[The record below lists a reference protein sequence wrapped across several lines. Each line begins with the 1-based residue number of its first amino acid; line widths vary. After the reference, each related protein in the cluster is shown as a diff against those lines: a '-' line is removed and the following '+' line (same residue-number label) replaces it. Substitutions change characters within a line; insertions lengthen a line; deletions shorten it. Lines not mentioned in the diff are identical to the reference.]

1 MSEHVTRWQNHL
13 LHIGRVPSRKNQT
26 AVVGVSSQ
34 LVNDLSELV
43 YSLTSVIRLGI
54 NILGAKVSPLESAI
68 RFTEAAPSD
77 THTSI
82 RQHMHFMSKESSMAL

>member
-1 MSEHVTRWQNHL
+1 VTRWQNHL

-43 YSLTSVIRLGI
+43 YSLTSVIRLGV
-54 NILGAKVSPLESAI
+54 NILGTEVSPLEAI
-68 RFTEAAPSD
+68 HWSQIANLTMLKTKVVEELAGAIAIPNLD
-77 THTSI
+77 TGI
-82 RQHMHFMSKESSMAL
+82 A